1 MNRHLTAVC
10 GVVIET
16 PFEVPGGWPV
26 PSDADVQVDLKV
38 TLGAP
43 AADTAGAL
51 HKPTLERVLLPDGQ
65 RLYSSAVIDGATV
78 FRVHG
83 IGDIVFGADLAE
95 GVVHL
100 EASTDPG
107 LLVVMMAGMVPAF
120 WLMERGEVVL
130 HASAVCVDGATV
142 AFVGDSGMGK
152 STLAA
157 LCCAAGAHVVADD
170 LLRVASVAG
179 QLCWIGGTSELRLRP
194 GAWSLVEESLRSVA
208 VRSTADGRQAVAPP
222 MATVGSGRVDVIV
235 VPRLDRSATE
245 VSVAGVGGSEAML
258 LLSRFPRLQ
267 GWQDPMRVRAQFEAM
282 AAIARTVP
290 IRIATVP
297 WGPPFDPAIARQL
310 LDQVLST
317 DGR

>member
-1 MNRHLTAVC
+1 VTRYVTAVC

-16 PFEVPGGWPV
+16 PFEVPGGWSV
-26 PSDADVQVDLKV
+26 PLGGDMPVDLKL

-43 AADTAGAL
+43 ASDTTGAL
-51 HKPTLERVLLPDGQ
+51 DEPTLERALRPDGQ
-65 RLYSSAVIDGATV
+65 RLYSSAVVDGATV

-83 IGDIVFGADLAE
+83 IGDIVFRADLAE

-100 EASTDPG
+100 EPSTDPG
-107 LLVVMMAGMVPAF
+107 LLAVIMAGMVPAF

-130 HASAVCVDGATV
+130 HASAVYVDRATV
-142 AFVGDSGMGK
+142 AFVGNSGMGK

-157 LCCAAGAHVVADD
+157 LCCGAGAQVVADD

-179 QLCWIGGTSELRLRP
+179 NFCWIGGTSELRLRP
-194 GAWSLVEESLRSVA
+194 GAWSLVEESLGQGA
-208 VRSTADGRQAVAPP
+208 VRSTADGRQAISPP
-222 MATVGSGRVDVIV
+222 LATVSSGRLDVIV
-235 VPRLDRSATE
+235 VPRLDRSATA
-245 VSVAGVGGSEAML
+245 VSVTGVAGGEAMV
-258 LLSRFPRLQ
+258 LLSQFPRLQ
-267 GWQDPMRVRAQFEAM
+267 GWQDLARVRAQFEAM

-290 IRIATVP
+290 VRIATVP
-297 WGPPFDPAIARQL
+297 WGPPFDPRIARQL